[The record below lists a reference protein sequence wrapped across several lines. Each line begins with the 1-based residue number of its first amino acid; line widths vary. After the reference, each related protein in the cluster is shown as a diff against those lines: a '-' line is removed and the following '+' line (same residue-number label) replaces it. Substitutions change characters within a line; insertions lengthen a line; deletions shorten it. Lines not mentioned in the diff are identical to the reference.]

1 MSSTPRPTG
10 AVENAIIGENWPAD
24 PVAAQA
30 AYENYDAL
38 EKRFD
43 SLTDQTHQ
51 DAIEQREMLR
61 GQAGDAH
68 YDATMRLAENDY
80 EIKKNFGAK
89 KAGSQQRIDITY
101 GAQALVAQIATA
113 GRAEHDSYIKAKNP
127 SAATAVIAEYRAQV
141 EGAIATA
148 VSDVKTLQIAHS
160 LPKFEQA
167 TGRSNKATPV
177 DHKTPVA
184 PGSSDGSTQAL
195 DHEKKAQDPHRKTV
209 EDSPADRSHSKTE
222 TPEKGDHDDAKGASD
237 KAKTEDPSSDT
248 KDVANKLT
256 DSESDHAKYK
266 DVQGNTSQL
275 TQSPSSSFGG
285 LQGSGLPQAPGMGGG
300 SGGGAGS
307 GMGGLSGLS
316 SQASSLQSG
325 LSGAKSSMPSGLG
338 GGGGGSTPTLPASS
352 SPAASPASSF
362 GEGMRSAS
370 SGFNSGLV
378 SGMAASSPVPTQP
391 QPVQPYAGS
400 PTGATAAAQ
409 PAASAAIPASAAPAG
424 PLASSGMAGGMGGG
438 GFMPP
443 GAMGGG
449 AAGSSTAPAPYNVP
463 HGTPP
468 PSAGTTSAGGATGP
482 TSPAGQNAGGAVG
495 PAGTPLMAAAHTTST
510 VAPRP
515 VNQDLQLAEHI
526 VQLLVRSDLSSP
538 VEWAVSVIRTAAGAQ
553 VFVASNVAGGSYIPR
568 HIFLPTP
575 VKLAAYDPALPI
587 GWFKKWFGWAN
598 PMDILSDHYQRS
610 LIAVRGA
617 RATAM
622 ATSRPLSRPAD
633 PNVPWTFVNRNELPT
648 GPGTRPDGAHQHR
661 LTAHDPALAAQI
673 RNLNP
678 QQQFQLAVAVTKSV
692 ITLTVG
698 PDGLPTAGKPDTDM
712 LDKVSAGTAT
722 STDWTAYKAAVRDAD
737 LEPALHAPQS
747 DDDSENTRRERVQYE
762 STFMRA
768 RVKEMISYWGT
779 MPPNVHEVAYNALAV
794 KHNVAGTLAALQASL
809 VAAS

>member
-10 AVENAIIGENWPAD
+10 AVETAIIGENWPAD

-30 AYENYDAL
+30 AYDNYSAL

-43 SLTDQTHQ
+43 SLSDQTHQ

-68 YDATMRLAENDY
+68 YDATMRLAETDY
-80 EIKKNFGAK
+80 EMQKNFSAK
-89 KAGSQQRIDITY
+89 KVGSQQRIDITY
-101 GAQALVAQIATA
+101 GAQALVAQIAAA

-127 SAATAVIAEYRAQV
+127 SAANAVIAEYRAQV
-141 EGAIATA
+141 EGVIATA
-148 VSDVKTLQIAHS
+148 VADVKALQIAHN
-160 LPKFEQA
+160 LPKFDQA
-167 TGRSNKATPV
+167 IGGANKATSV

-184 PGSSDGSTQAL
+184 PGSSDGSVQAL

-209 EDSPADRSHSKTE
+209 EDGPADRSHSKTE
-222 TPEKGDHDDAKGASD
+222 APEKSDHDRFKDASD
-237 KAKTEDPSSDT
+237 KAKTEDPAVDT

-256 DSESDHAKYK
+256 EPESDHAKYK
-266 DVQGNTSQL
+266 DIQGETSQL
-275 TQSPSSSFGG
+275 TQSPSSSFTS
-285 LQGSGLPQAPGMGGG
+285 LQGSGLPQTPGMGSG

-307 GMGGLSGLS
+307 GMSGLSGLS

-338 GGGGGSTPTLPASS
+338 GGGGSTPTMPASS
-352 SPAASPASSF
+352 PSSGSPSSSF

-391 QPVQPYAGS
+391 PPVQPYEGS
-400 PTGATAAAQ
+400 STGATAAP
-409 PAASAAIPASAAPAG
+409 PAAAAPIPASATPAG
-424 PLASSGMAGGMGGG
+424 PPATPGMATSMGGG
-438 GFMPP
+438 GFIPP
-443 GAMGGG
+443 GAIGSG
-449 AAGSSTAPAPYNVP
+449 AGSSVAPAPYNVP

-468 PSAGTTSAGGATGP
+468 PPAGTTPAAGAAGTATSAA
-482 TSPAGQNAGGAVG
+482 QNAGGAVG
-495 PAGTPLMAAAHTTST
+495 PTGTPLMAAAHTTST
-510 VAPRP
+510 VAPKP
-515 VNQDLQLAEHI
+515 VNQDLQLAERI

-538 VEWAVSVIRTAAGAQ
+538 VEWAVSVIRTAAGPQ

-568 HIFLPTP
+568 HIFLPSL
-575 VKLAAYDPALPI
+575 VKLAAHDPALPI
-587 GWFKKWFGWAN
+587 GWFKKWFGWGN

-633 PNVPWTFVNRNELPT
+633 PNVPWAFVNRNELPP

-692 ITLTVG
+692 ITMTVG
-698 PDGLPTAGKPDTDM
+698 PDALPTADKTDTDM

-722 STDWTAYKAAVRDAD
+722 NADWTAYKALVRDAD

-768 RVKEMISYWGT
+768 RVKEMISYWET

>member
-1 MSSTPRPTG
+1 MPHSRPTG
-10 AVENAIIGENWPAD
+10 AVENAIIGANWPEE
-24 PVAAQA
+24 PVAAIA
-30 AYENYDAL
+30 ARDKYSAL
-38 EKRFD
+38 KERF
-43 SLTDQTHQ
+43 LTLSDQTSS
-51 DAIEQREMLR
+51 DAEQQRELLR

-68 YDATMRLAENDY
+68 YDALRELATKDY
-80 EIKKNFGAK
+80 ELSKHFASKELVT
-89 KAGSQQRIDITY
+89 QQHIDITY
-101 GAQALVAQIATA
+101 GAQAMQVQIAA
-113 GRAEHDSYIKAKNP
+113 DGRKAYDAAIKAKNP
-127 SAATAVIAEYRAQV
+127 SAANAAVVEHAGQVASITAS
-141 EGAIATA
+141 A
-148 VSDVKTLQIAHS
+148 VADVQALGVRDA
-160 LPKFEQA
+160 LPNFTKNGKAVQA
-167 TGRSNKATPV
+167 SPV

-184 PGSSDGSTQAL
+184 PDKPEFPSLSKGRQNGDARAL
-195 DHEKKAQDPHRKTV
+195 DHEKNTKQP
-209 EDSPADRSHSKTE
+209 SPEHGKQTSVD
-222 TPEKGDHDDAKGASD
+222 PEKSESKAKDGDAEGKQTDSKSVLGD
-237 KAKTEDPSSDT
+237 KAGEGLTKSGDNAAHMKQSDIAGEGVPT
-248 KDVANKLT
+248 QQTFTGMPGSAM
-256 DSESDHAKYK
+256 
-266 DVQGNTSQL
+266 SQL
-275 TQSPSSSFGG
+275 PGGGSQS
-285 LQGSGLPQAPGMGGG
+285 GMGGG
-300 SGGGAGS
+300 SGS
-307 GMGGLSGLS
+307 GMSGLSGLS

-338 GGGGGSTPTLPASS
+338 GGGGSTPTMPASS
-352 SPAASPASSF
+352 SPPASPSSSF

-391 QPVQPYAGS
+391 PPTQPYAGT
-400 PTGATAAAQ
+400 PTGATAAAP
-409 PAASAAIPASAAPAG
+409 PAASAAMPASATPSG
-424 PLASSGMAGGMGGG
+424 PPASSGMATPMGGG
-438 GFMPP
+438 GFIPP
-443 GAMGGG
+443 GAMGNG
-449 AAGSSTAPAPYNVP
+449 AGSSVAPAPYNVP

-468 PSAGTTSAGGATGP
+468 PSAGTSPAAGATGP
-482 TSPAGQNAGGAVG
+482 ATPASQNAGGAVG
-495 PAGTPLMAAAHTTST
+495 PTGAPLMAAAHTTST
-510 VAPRP
+510 VAPKP

-553 VFVASNVAGGSYIPR
+553 VLVASNVAGGSYIPR

-587 GWFKKWFGWAN
+587 GWFKKWFGWGN
-598 PMDILSDHYQRS
+598 PMDILSDHYQRT

-633 PNVPWTFVNRNELPT
+633 PNVPWTFVNRNELPP

-692 ITLTVG
+692 ITMTVG
-698 PDGLPTAGKPDTDM
+698 PDALPTADKTDTDM

-722 STDWTAYKAAVRDAD
+722 NADWTAYKALVRDAD

-768 RVKEMISYWGT
+768 RVKEMISYWET